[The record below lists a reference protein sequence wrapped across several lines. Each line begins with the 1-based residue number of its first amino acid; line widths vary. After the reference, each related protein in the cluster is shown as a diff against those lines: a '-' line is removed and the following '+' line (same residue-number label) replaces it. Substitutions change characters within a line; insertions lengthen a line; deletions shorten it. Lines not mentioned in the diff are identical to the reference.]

1 MQPASRIEGPE
12 CSGGALVLLRA
23 QPRRIEGQ
31 LVQVLGGAPRVGH
44 QPGEQ
49 GGLVG
54 EQLIGRRVLGERP
67 GVKEH
72 DLRGVHDR
80 VQPVRNGKHGRGGEG
95 VADGALQQTVGLIV
109 DGRGRLVE
117 GDEPRAAEGGAGEA
131 DQLALPRRELPERD
145 IDGALY
151 THTWRIQAWKGRE
164 LESESRAHVGATFAH
179 VVC

>member
-1 MQPASRIEGPE
+1 MRGRAAGVRHELREERVLIGEE
-12 CSGGALVLLRA
+12 HGGRVELGELALV
-23 QPRRIEGQ
+23 ED
-31 LVQVLGGAPRVGH
+31 
-44 QPGEQ
+44 
-49 GGLVG
+49 
-54 EQLIGRRVLGERP
+54 
-67 GVKEH
+67 H
-72 DLRGVHDR
+72 DLRRVHDR
-80 VQPVRNGKHGRGGEG
+80 VQPVRDGQDGGVTEDLTD
-95 VADGALQQTVGLIV
+95 ARLQDRVGLIV